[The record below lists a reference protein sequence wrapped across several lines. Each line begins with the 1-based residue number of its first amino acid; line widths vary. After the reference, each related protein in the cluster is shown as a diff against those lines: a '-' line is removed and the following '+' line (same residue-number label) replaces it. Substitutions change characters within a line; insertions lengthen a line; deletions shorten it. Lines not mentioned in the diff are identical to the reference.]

1 MPVRPLAGAKR
12 FPPVEAGSLPK
23 IRRSDRAGH
32 AIGSMG
38 GVMAVNSKALCDF
51 RVRGRSAAA
60 ALVFGFA
67 GISAGHA
74 EEAGAAAAPVCAGFA
89 IAAVADVAG
98 GDRQGG
104 TGPRYEQ
111 VAGDMLALA
120 EAEIAA
126 GQVAGG
132 CRLAAVV
139 AATFAGSASARAASR
154 MLGTGEVPA
163 AGGGTG
169 REGDTARDSTV
180 MRWREI
186 VVRATAAQDEL
197 RDAVGDRVFFSAG
210 SAELD
215 SRAVEAVAA
224 QAGWLA
230 RHDGLDIVIEGHADD
245 GVVDSAQLGL
255 SESRAFAVKRILV
268 ERGLAAARIA
278 VIAFGH
284 TEPIALC
291 DDAQC
296 RAQNRRAVT
305 RLVPG
310 AETVAR

>member
-38 GVMAVNSKALCDF
+38 GVMAVNSRAQFAF
-51 RVRGRSAAA
+51 RVRGSWAAA
-60 ALVFGFA
+60 ALAFA
-67 GISAGHA
+67 LVGVSAGHA
-74 EEAGAAAAPVCAGFA
+74 EEAGGAAAPVCAGFA
-89 IAAVADVAG
+89 TAAVPEVLV

-104 TGPRYEQ
+104 NGPRYEQ
-111 VAGDMLALA
+111 LAADMLALA

-139 AATFAGSASARAASR
+139 AGTFAGSAPARAAAR
-154 MLGTGEVPA
+154 MLGTGEVA
-163 AGGGTG
+163 AGIGG
-169 REGDTARDSTV
+169 EGDAIGDVTV

-186 VVRATAAQDEL
+186 VVRATAAQDDL

-215 SRAVEAVAA
+215 MRAVEAVRA

-230 RHDGLDIVIEGHADD
+230 RHHGLDIVIEGHADD
-245 GVVDSAQLGL
+245 GIVDSAQLAL

-268 ERGLAAARIA
+268 ERGLASARIA

>member
-1 MPVRPLAGAKR
+1 M
-12 FPPVEAGSLPK
+12 
-23 IRRSDRAGH
+23 
-32 AIGSMG
+32 
-38 GVMAVNSKALCDF
+38 
-51 RVRGRSAAA
+51 AAA
-60 ALVFGFA
+60 ALAFAFA
-67 GISAGHA
+67 GVSAGHA
-74 EEAGAAAAPVCAGFA
+74 EEGGAAAAPVCAGFA
-89 IAAVADVAG
+89 KAAVGDGAG
-98 GDRQGG
+98 GDRHGG
-104 TGPRYEQ
+104 TEPRYEQ
-111 VAGDMLALA
+111 VAADMLALA

-139 AATFAGSASARAASR
+139 AGTFAGSASARAAER
-154 MLGTGEVPA
+154 MLGAGEVPA
-163 AGGGTG
+163 SGRGSGG
-169 REGDTARDSTV
+169 EGDTARDSSV
-180 MRWREI
+180 MRWRDI

-215 SRAVEAVAA
+215 IRAVEAVTA

-230 RHDGLDIVIEGHADD
+230 RHEGLDIVIEGHADD
-245 GVVDSAQLGL
+245 GIVDSAQLAL

-268 ERGLAAARIA
+268 ERGLSPARIA

-284 TEPIALC
+284 AEPIALC